1 MNRKVTLADQEILQ
15 MLKDKER
22 DQAWKYI
29 FDKWRGLWTSYIVQH
44 GGDTDQADTA
54 LADVWYPFERKV
66 LSQNFKLEHS
76 LKAYLNAC
84 VRRQWIRNMKKE
96 NMQAIEFK
104 AEEHGLEAFA
114 DEVLRDV
121 LNEELKTVIDKLLLE
136 VLGESCRKILTSFYS
151 GYSMEEIAK
160 ENELENNDNAKN
172 WKYRCKKKLLDH
184 LKNNPQI
191 YQILKRLY
199 YD

>member
-44 GGDTDQADTA
+44 GGNTDQADTA

-66 LSQNFKLEHS
+66 LSQNFKLEYS
-76 LKAYLNAC
+76 LKAYLNTC

-96 NMQAIEFK
+96 NMPAIEFK

-114 DEVLRDV
+114 DELLRDV
-121 LNEELKTVIDKLLLE
+121 LNEELKTVLDKLLLE

-151 GYSMEEIAK
+151 GYSMEEIAQ
-160 ENELENNDNAKN
+160 EYELGNEDNAKN
-172 WKYRCKKKLLDH
+172 QKHRCSNKLRDH